1 MILVRGN
8 VERRNGMEVKISNSD
23 SILDSI
29 KKLLGPGSEHDAFD
43 MDVLIFIN
51 SVFSD
56 LHQIGVG
63 PIEGFTIEDNTTTW
77 EDYTDD
83 IITLNSIKPYIYLK
97 VRLMFDP
104 PTSSSVLESM
114 KNIAKEFEWRINM
127 RAEHLRLA
135 REEVT

>member
-1 MILVRGN
+1 
-8 VERRNGMEVKISNSD
+8 MEVKISNSD
-23 SILDSI
+23 SILNSI

-43 MDVLIFIN
+43 LDILMFIN

-63 PIEGFTIEDNTTTW
+63 PKEGFMIENDETTW

-83 IITLNSIKPYIYLK
+83 ILTLNSIKPYIYLK

-114 KNIAKEFEWRINM
+114 KNIAKEFEWRINV

>member
-1 MILVRGN
+1 
-8 VERRNGMEVKISNSD
+8 MEIKISNSD
-23 SILDSI
+23 SILNSI
-29 KKLLGPGSEHDAFD
+29 KKLLGPGSEHEAFN
-43 MDVLIFIN
+43 MDILMFIN

-63 PIEGFTIEDNTTTW
+63 PSEGFMIEDDKTTW

-83 IITLNSIKPYIYLK
+83 ILTLNSIKPYIYLK

-114 KNIAKEFEWRINM
+114 KNIAKEFEWRINI